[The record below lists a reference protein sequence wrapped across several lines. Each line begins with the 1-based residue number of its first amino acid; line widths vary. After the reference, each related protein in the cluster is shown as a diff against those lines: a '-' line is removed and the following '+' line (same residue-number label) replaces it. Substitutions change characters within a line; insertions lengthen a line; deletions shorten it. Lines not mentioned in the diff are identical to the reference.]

1 MNNDTT
7 DKPGTKTGTT
17 ASGTTSQ
24 QSSDSDKPAGKPT
37 DLDAQRTSV
46 QGNGSAAKEN
56 LGATGETRSTPDGS
70 KGSPGKDPGKHA
82 SATRRHE
89 FSNGTRRPRPAS
101 VSDRPT
107 ASRTNGNNADK
118 ESKRPEAKIEVE
130 QAEAPQ
136 VVDKKS
142 TKSKSQK
149 KQNPIPVDSAD
160 TAKGLLEVVEFL
172 SVARFGPNAAF
183 LPEERKGI
191 EEPLARILEKYAP
204 VAGYI
209 GAFVD
214 PALVIM
220 GFAMYGVRIAMT
232 KPEEKQPPKGEFNPE
247 PEIAYGSETP
257 QAPLEYHRRM
267 AGLNR

>member
-7 DKPGTKTGTT
+7 DKPGTSAT
-17 ASGTTSQ
+17 
-24 QSSDSDKPAGKPT
+24 GKPT
-37 DLDAQRTSV
+37 SNDTIGKPTSLDAQRTSV

-56 LGATGETRSTPDGS
+56 PGATGETRSTLDGS
-70 KGSPGKDPGKHA
+70 KGSSGKDPSKHA
-82 SATRRHE
+82 SATRNHE
-89 FSNGTRRPRPAS
+89 FANGTRRPRPAS
-101 VSDRPT
+101 ASDRPA

-118 ESKRPEAKIEVE
+118 ENKRPEAKIEVE

-142 TKSKSQK
+142 AKSKGQK
-149 KQNPIPVDSAD
+149 KQSPIPVDSAD

-220 GFAMYGVRIAMT
+220 GFAMYGVRVVMT